1 LQDLINQARGELR
14 MTAWGD
20 RDPWQ
25 QEKRYLYAEG
35 GDFARLTL
43 DLIRLAKQ
51 GYGFYY
57 RIVGQFTG
65 GPKQSRALTA
75 LMQKPG
81 AVQVALKESA
91 RHTLPVSMI
100 YDYKLDDGWKD
111 AEYKICREFAA
122 AFDGNKPLEESR
134 CFQGECPSRG
144 DDRVV
149 CPSGFWGYRH
159 FIG

>member
-1 LQDLINQARGELR
+1 GDRTFGLRIFGETLKDDAAFDDHELQDLINQARGELR

-91 RHTLPVSMI
+91 RHT
-100 YDYKLDDGWKD
+100 
-111 AEYKICREFAA
+111 
-122 AFDGNKPLEESR
+122 
-134 CFQGECPSRG
+134 
-144 DDRVV
+144 
-149 CPSGFWGYRH
+149 
-159 FIG
+159 